1 MSEQS
6 NGSLSPRIALLLTTI
21 PVAAIIG
28 VLASIPG
35 EAGPSYGSG
44 RDFNCDPY
52 PAGVATTNP

>member
-6 NGSLSPRIALLLTTI
+6 NGSLSPRIVLLLAAV

-28 VLASIPG
+28 VRPRIYSR

-44 RDFNCDPY
+44 RDFNCDP
-52 PAGVATTNP
+52 